1 MGNTDN
7 KINKLSIGAFVI
19 SLTSL
24 ALSIVSLVCADSSTV
39 PVETLI
45 TILSILVTVLVCWN
59 IYSIIDM
66 KDSIKRIDDIEKLC
80 DKEFKY
86 LRNELSNKQDKKRH
100 YKYLSQDQQ

>member
-24 ALSIVSLVCADSSTV
+24 ALSIVSLVCADSSSV

-66 KDSIKRIDDIEKLC
+66 KDSIKRIDAIEKKY
-80 DKEFKY
+80 DKEFEDLEK
-86 LRNELSNKQDKKRH
+86 ELSNKQNHKQVFR
-100 YKYLSQDQQ
+100 DQTRRR